1 MLYPAELLPRVIPR
15 IGDLEKDGCYESG
28 FPFVKAESFIAA
40 NVGSASLF
48 IGEWVLEME
57 EFVS

>member
-1 MLYPAELLPRVIPR
+1 VIPR